1 VTASRH
7 IEQEDLALYAMQLL
21 GEEEAAAASEH
32 LRGCALCRNE
42 VAALQGDL
50 TVLAMT
56 SDLQAPPASAK
67 QRLFQ
72 QIGREKKVVSMPIP
86 SPSPSPSPGTPAA
99 RVDASSDGRELESVQ
114 RGAAVDSQRGGGRKV
129 RDIPDVRDL
138 DEADA
143 ERAAARRGARGGR
156 GGRVLP
162 WLGWAIAAGALL
174 TAGDLY
180 RQREEMRAS
189 LIAASVKIAGL
200 SDQAERG
207 QAVLDA
213 LTDQSAT
220 RVTLTETPEAPK
232 PVGRATYVPDKGTL
246 LFTASNLEPLQQYKT
261 YELWLIPADGHDPIP
276 AGTFQPDTRGNAS
289 VILPQLP
296 KGVIAKAFG
305 VTIEDAGGSQQPT
318 LPILLVGAPT

>member
-1 VTASRH
+1 MTASRH

-21 GEEEAAAASEH
+21 SEEETAAASEH
-32 LRGCALCRNE
+32 LRGCAQCREE

-50 TVLAMT
+50 AVLAMT
-56 SDLQAPPASAK
+56 SDLQSPPASAK
-67 QRLFQ
+67 QRLLQ
-72 QIGREKKVVSMPIP
+72 QIGREKKVVPMPTPMAIP
-86 SPSPSPSPGTPAA
+86 TPMPVAPTA
-99 RVDASSDGRELESVQ
+99 SANASSAGRELESVQ
-114 RGAAVDSQRGGGRKV
+114 RGAAADLQRSGGRNL
-129 RDIPDVRDL
+129 RDIPDLRDL

-143 ERAAARRGARGGR
+143 EREAARRGARGGR
-156 GGRVLP
+156 MLP

-174 TAGDLY
+174 TAGDFY
-180 RQREEMRAS
+180 RQREELRTS
-189 LIAASVKIAGL
+189 LMAASVKIAGL

-220 RVTLTETPEAPK
+220 RVTLTTTPEAPK

-246 LFTASNLEPLQQYKT
+246 LFTASNLAPLEPYKT

-276 AGTFQPDTRGNAS
+276 AGTFQPDARGNAS
-289 VILPQLP
+289 VILPELP

-305 VTIEDAGGSQQPT
+305 VTIEDAGGSKQPT
-318 LPILLVGAPT
+318 LPILLAGAPT

>member
-1 VTASRH
+1 VTPSKH

-21 GEEEAAAASEH
+21 SEEEAAAIAEH
-32 LRGCALCRNE
+32 LRGCAACRDE

-50 TVLAMT
+50 MALAMT
-56 SDLQAPPASAK
+56 SELQSPPASAK

-72 QIGREKKVVSMPIP
+72 QIGREKKVVPMPMP
-86 SPSPSPSPGTPAA
+86 PAVSA
-99 RVDASSDGRELESVQ
+99 ERDGSALSGERELEDAQ
-114 RGAAVDSQRGGGRKV
+114 RSGVRSV
-129 RDIPDVRDL
+129 RDIRDL
-138 DEADA
+138 DDA
-143 ERAAARRGARGGR
+143 EAEWAARRRSR

-162 WLGWAIAAGALL
+162 WLGWAIAAVAVL

-180 RQREEMRAS
+180 LQREEMRAS
-189 LIAASVKIAGL
+189 LIAESVKIAGL
-200 SDQAERG
+200 SEQAERG

-213 LTDQSAT
+213 LTDRSAT

-246 LFTASNLEPLQQYKT
+246 LFTASDLQPLEQYKT

-276 AGTFQPDTRGNAS
+276 AGTFLPDARGNAS

-318 LPILLVGAPT
+318 LPIILVGAPT

>member
-1 VTASRH
+1 VTSSKH

-21 GEEEAAAASEH
+21 SEGDAAAIREH
-32 LRGCALCRNE
+32 LRGCTQCREE
-42 VAALQGDL
+42 VATLQGDL
-50 TVLAMT
+50 AVLAMT
-56 SDLQAPPASAK
+56 SDLQSPPASAK
-67 QRLFQ
+67 QRLLQ
-72 QIGREKKVVSMPIP
+72 QIGREKKVIPIP
-86 SPSPSPSPGTPAA
+86 MAPVASA
-99 RVDASSDGRELESVQ
+99 DAFSDGWELESME
-114 RGAAVDSQRGGGRKV
+114 RAAATDPHRNGG

-143 ERAAARRGARGGR
+143 ERAAQRGAR

-162 WLGWAIAAGALL
+162 WLGWALAAGALL
-174 TAGDLY
+174 TAVDFY
-180 RQREEMRAS
+180 RQREELRTS

-200 SDQAERG
+200 SEQAERG

-213 LTDQSAT
+213 LTNQSAT
-220 RVTLTETPEAPK
+220 RVTLTATPEAPK
-232 PVGRATYVPDKGTL
+232 PVGRATYVSDKGTL
-246 LFTASNLEPLQQYKT
+246 LFTASNLEPLQPYKT

-276 AGTFQPDTRGNAS
+276 AGTFQPDARGNAS

>member
-1 VTASRH
+1 MTPSKH

-21 GEEEAAAASEH
+21 SEGEAPAIAEH
-32 LRGCALCRNE
+32 LRGCAACREE

-50 TVLAMT
+50 TALAMT
-56 SDLQAPPASAK
+56 SELQSPPASAK

-72 QIGREKKVVSMPIP
+72 QIGREKKVVPIP
-86 SPSPSPSPGTPAA
+86 MPPAVSA
-99 RVDASSDGRELESVQ
+99 EQDASAISDRREVESVQ
-114 RGAAVDSQRGGGRKV
+114 RGAAADPQRSRIRNV
-129 RDIPDVRDL
+129 RDIRDGSDL
-138 DEADA
+138 DTAA
-143 ERAAARRGARGGR
+143 AAWAARRGAG

-162 WLGWAIAAGALL
+162 WLGWAVAGGAVLA
-174 TAGDLY
+174 AGDLY
-180 RQREEMRAS
+180 HQRKEMRAS
-189 LIAASVKIAGL
+189 LVAEDVKIAGL
-200 SDQAERG
+200 SEQAERG

-246 LFTASNLEPLQQYKT
+246 LFTASNLQPLEQYKT

-276 AGTFQPDTRGNAS
+276 AGTFQPDARGNAS

>member
-1 VTASRH
+1 VTAPRH
-7 IEQEDLALYAMQLL
+7 IEQDDLALYAMQLL
-21 GEEEAAAASEH
+21 SEEEAAAIAEH
-32 LRGCALCRNE
+32 LRGCAACREE

-56 SDLQAPPASAK
+56 SELQSPPASAK

-72 QIGREKKVVSMPIP
+72 QIGREKKVVPMPMP
-86 SPSPSPSPGTPAA
+86 PAA
-99 RVDASSDGRELESVQ
+99 SAERDASVLSGKRELESVQ
-114 RGAAVDSQRGGGRKV
+114 RGGAADSQRSGIRNV
-129 RDIPDVRDL
+129 RDIRDGSDL
-138 DEADA
+138 DT
-143 ERAAARRGARGGR
+143 AAAAHAALVGARA
-156 GGRVLP
+156 GRVLP
-162 WLGWAIAAGALL
+162 WLAWAVAAGAVLM
-174 TAGDLY
+174 AGDLY
-180 RQREEMRAS
+180 HQREEMRAS
-189 LIAASVKIAGL
+189 LVAESVKIAGL
-200 SDQAERG
+200 SEQAERG

-220 RVTLTETPEAPK
+220 RVTLTESPEAPK

-246 LFTASNLEPLQQYKT
+246 LFTASNLEPLEQYKT

-276 AGTFQPDTRGNAS
+276 AGTFLPDARGNAS

-318 LPILLVGAPT
+318 LPIILVGAPT

>member
-1 VTASRH
+1 VTPSNH
-7 IEQEDLALYAMQLL
+7 IEQEDLALFAMQLL
-21 GEEEAAAASEH
+21 REGEAAVVSEH
-32 LRGCALCRNE
+32 LRECAVCREE

-56 SDLQAPPASAK
+56 SELQSPPASAK

-72 QIGREKKVVSMPIP
+72 QMGREKKV
-86 SPSPSPSPGTPAA
+86 TPAA
-99 RVDASSDGRELESVQ
+99 SAERDASAISDRREPEAVP
-114 RGAAVDSQRGGGRKV
+114 RGGAGNSQRSGRDA
-129 RDIPDVRDL
+129 RDIRDGSDL
-138 DEADA
+138 DTA
-143 ERAAARRGARGGR
+143 EAARRGARA
-156 GGRVLP
+156 GRVLP
-162 WLGWAIAAGALL
+162 WLGWAVAAGAVL

-189 LIAASVKIAGL
+189 LVAASLKVANL
-200 SDQAERG
+200 SEQAERG

-220 RVTLTETPEAPK
+220 RVTLTETPEVPK

-246 LFTASNLEPLQQYKT
+246 LFTASNLEPLEPYKT
-261 YELWLIPADGHDPIP
+261 YELWLIPANGHDPIP
-276 AGTFQPDTRGNAS
+276 AGIFQPDARGNAS

>member
-1 VTASRH
+1 VTPSNH

-21 GEEEAAAASEH
+21 CEGEAAAVSEH
-32 LRGCALCRNE
+32 LRECGVCREE

-56 SDLQAPPASAK
+56 SELQSPPASAK
-67 QRLFQ
+67 LRLFQ
-72 QIGREKKVVSMPIP
+72 QMGREKKV
-86 SPSPSPSPGTPAA
+86 TPAA
-99 RVDASSDGRELESVQ
+99 SAERDASAISDRRELEAVQ
-114 RGAAVDSQRGGGRKV
+114 RGGAGDSQRSGMRDA
-129 RDIPDVRDL
+129 RDIRDGSDL
-138 DEADA
+138 DTAEAA
-143 ERAAARRGARGGR
+143 WAARRGARA
-156 GGRVLP
+156 GRVLP
-162 WLGWAIAAGALL
+162 WLGWAVAAGAVL

-189 LIAASVKIAGL
+189 LVAASIKVANL
-200 SDQAERG
+200 SEQAERG

-220 RVTLTETPEAPK
+220 RVTLTETPEVPK

-246 LFTASNLEPLQQYKT
+246 LFTASNLEPLEPYKT
-261 YELWLIPADGHDPIP
+261 YELWLIPANGHDPIP
-276 AGTFQPDTRGNAS
+276 AGTFQPDARGNAS

>member
-1 VTASRH
+1 VTSSKH

-21 GEEEAAAASEH
+21 SEGETAAALEH
-32 LRGCALCRNE
+32 LRGCGQCREE

-50 TVLAMT
+50 AVLAMT
-56 SDLQAPPASAK
+56 SDLQSPPASAK

-72 QIGREKKVVSMPIP
+72 QIGREKKVVPMPA
-86 SPSPSPSPGTPAA
+86 PAA
-99 RVDASSDGRELESVQ
+99 SANASSDSRELESVQ
-114 RGAAVDSQRGGGRKV
+114 RGAAADSQRSGGRKV
-129 RDIPDVRDL
+129 WDIPDVRDL

-143 ERAAARRGARGGR
+143 ERAARRGSGSR

-162 WLGWAIAAGALL
+162 WLGWAVAAGALL
-174 TAGDLY
+174 TAGGFY
-180 RQREEMRAS
+180 HQREEMRAS
-189 LIAASVKIAGL
+189 LIEASVKIAGL
-200 SDQAERG
+200 SEQAERG

-276 AGTFQPDTRGNAS
+276 AGTFQPDARGNAS